1 MQVFSDTFSPVLSLH
16 VKLVIIAVILAEE
29 MSNTFVG
36 TKIRQMGIM
45 GLSRC

>member
-1 MQVFSDTFSPVLSLH
+1 MHVFSLYFLASPVLSLH

-45 GLSRC
+45 GL